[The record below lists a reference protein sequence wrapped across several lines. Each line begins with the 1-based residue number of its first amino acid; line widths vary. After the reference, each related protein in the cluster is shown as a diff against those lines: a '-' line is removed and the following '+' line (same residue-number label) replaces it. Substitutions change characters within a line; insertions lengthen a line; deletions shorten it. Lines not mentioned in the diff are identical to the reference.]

1 VSGGEEREGVA
12 FSFGSEGGEH
22 AGVARP
28 GRSADG
34 PPGVGTARG
43 RGRGRG
49 HEWGPRGN
57 ERSGWR
63 ARQLG
68 RLGRLDGSVQPVR
81 LGFCFLFFFYP
92 YIP

>member
-1 VSGGEEREGVA
+1 VGERNRKGWHSVSGPREA
-12 FSFGSEGGEH
+12 STR
-22 AGVARP
+22 GVARP

-34 PPGVGTARG
+34 PPGAGMARG
-43 RGRGRG
+43 RGRARDRG
-49 HEWGPRGN
+49 WGPRGN
-57 ERSGWR
+57 ERRGWR